1 MSRRH
6 DDKEMIIA
14 SQIAYLDFDNEAVST
29 GKYTIGELLDTVTD
43 EEKKKNF
50 QDLIRDYPE
59 VNSWKIRD
67 IRNNQQSSGMYA
79 CLIETEDNEAIIAFR
94 GSESDTPGNVIRDWG
109 LSDFGLVNNTL
120 TPQQLTAQ
128 MYMRD
133 IYERYGD
140 EYSSFD
146 VTGHS
151 LGGNLAEHATITA
164 LDGMRGKIRR
174 CVNLDGPGF
183 STEYIAAHA
192 SDINKIRDNIDHYQW
207 SVVGSLLIP
216 IPGSNYQTVV
226 AETPENKESELGNML
241 WRHDTKNVKYDNG
254 NFISG
259 KRDWLAIALSAV
271 AFNIDLSIF
280 WVCKEANLLEALI
293 FHSFDQFLDQFR
305 KTWEKWQDIR
315 YSHMDAQFE
324 IRPSIVERNTDELW
338 DVEKKL
344 NTICAEVQEIQG
356 KLAFNSVSAGC
367 LKMKLWT
374 ISNGIENDN
383 RKLTN
388 YAKAGRECCEHYR
401 YNENNI
407 ADMYAS

>member
-146 VTGHS
+146 VTGH
-151 LGGNLAEHATITA
+151 
-164 LDGMRGKIRR
+164 
-174 CVNLDGPGF
+174 
-183 STEYIAAHA
+183 A

-315 YSHMDAQFE
+315 YSHMDAKFE

-338 DVEKKL
+338 EVEKKL